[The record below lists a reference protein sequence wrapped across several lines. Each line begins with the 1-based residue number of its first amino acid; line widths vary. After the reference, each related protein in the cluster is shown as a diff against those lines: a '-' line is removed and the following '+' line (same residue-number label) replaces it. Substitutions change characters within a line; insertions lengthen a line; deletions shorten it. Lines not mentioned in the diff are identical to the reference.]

1 MRRKPNVIELQ
12 PLVACLK
19 GHEDVNPGP
28 IVRRLTRKFYH
39 KSGSEL
45 RFEQEQQVKLLTI
58 GNLSFGNK

>member
-1 MRRKPNVIELQ
+1 MAKRFMVVELQ

-19 GHEDVNPGP
+19 GHEDVTPGP

-45 RFEQEQQVKLLTI
+45 RLEQEQQIKLLTTN
-58 GNLSFGNK
+58 NLSYGN

>member
-1 MRRKPNVIELQ
+1 MVIELQ

-19 GHEDVNPGP
+19 GHEDVTPGP

-45 RFEQEQQVKLLTI
+45 RLEQEQKIKLLTI
-58 GNLSFGNK
+58 STLNYGSL